1 MKNLKISIIGLGYVG
16 LPLAIAFSKIFDVIG
31 FDINPDRINNLKLG
45 KDVFNDQNI
54 NDLKKVKKLQLT
66 SSQKDIL
73 GADYYIVTVPTPVDK
88 NNKPDL
94 KSLINASKIVGK
106 SIKKGA
112 TVVFESTVYPGCS
125 EEICIPVLEKFSG
138 YKLNKGFYC
147 GYSPE
152 RINVG
157 DKKHTLEKI
166 VKVVSGSNKN
176 ATNRIYNLYKNIIK
190 TKIFKASSIKVAEAA
205 KVIENTQR
213 DLNIALLNELSI
225 IFDKLDINTN
235 DVIEAAS
242 TKWNF
247 VKYKPGLVGGHCVG
261 VDPFYLTYKAKKAG
275 YTPKVILAGRDIN
288 EKMSQFIVNKT
299 IRLMKEKKINLK
311 KPRLLILGFSF
322 KENCSDPRNS
332 KVEDIVKLFLR
343 KNISIKIYD
352 PIVYKSFL
360 DKKYQNLFVN
370 KISNYDNYFDAIIL
384 AVPHKIFLQNYKQT
398 FKKILKR
405 KNVIFDVKSVLKK
418 DYSTT
423 TL

>member
-16 LPLAIAFSKIFDVIG
+16 LPLAIAFSKMFDVIG

-157 DKKHTLEKI
+157 DKKHTLE
-166 VKVVSGSNKN
+166 
-176 ATNRIYNLYKNIIK
+176 
-190 TKIFKASSIKVAEAA
+190 
-205 KVIENTQR
+205 
-213 DLNIALLNELSI
+213 
-225 IFDKLDINTN
+225 
-235 DVIEAAS
+235 
-242 TKWNF
+242 
-247 VKYKPGLVGGHCVG
+247 
-261 VDPFYLTYKAKKAG
+261 
-275 YTPKVILAGRDIN
+275 
-288 EKMSQFIVNKT
+288 
-299 IRLMKEKKINLK
+299 
-311 KPRLLILGFSF
+311 
-322 KENCSDPRNS
+322 
-332 KVEDIVKLFLR
+332 
-343 KNISIKIYD
+343 
-352 PIVYKSFL
+352 
-360 DKKYQNLFVN
+360 
-370 KISNYDNYFDAIIL
+370 
-384 AVPHKIFLQNYKQT
+384 
-398 FKKILKR
+398 
-405 KNVIFDVKSVLKK
+405 
-418 DYSTT
+418 
-423 TL
+423 